1 LFFVWLQITLHFS
14 ILFYFSKI
22 LLSFSLPHLP
32 PLSHPQHRPPFL
44 LPTPPTPPSPFFPPA
59 LHQLSSSIHP
69 TSSTSQLP
77 NTSHAT
83 QPNTLQ
89 TQTHSSLKRKLPQTQ
104 TPSKFRAVGPHT
116 QTHGHTQPSSSS
128 PSTSYNPDFT
138 VLVKNLFRHSQL
150 QYHINNWTH
159 LPNSIQSSISSV
171 FQSIFPPMP
180 TSALQSSLHSIQL
193 ETSNKIHS
201 TVLEHLHTQLSATD
215 SVLRSLNAWDLD
227 IDRASTMAKNQ
238 LIRQLKSSPLPPST
252 LDSLI
257 SNSVSK
263 LIQLPTTTSGSSPI
277 DLSSTSAST
286 SLLIQPQPKPQRFPR
301 CRIPISIP
309 INVVSNPTTNST
321 TSPSQFL
328 PNIHDLTHF
337 PLLTPVHSSN
347 SPPHTPTSPT
357 ILNLSHILDEFLIS
371 TPPAKSSIT
380 HSRKLPNTSTP
391 TPTHSTLQDLSTS
404 TSTVPLTS
412 FHSTQS
418 VTLHYKSDTY
428 LNSWPISQTA
438 DTLILG
444 DSNLRHWHGYPPSW
458 SVHCFPG
465 WKLQHACKL
474 ISEAQVPSNI
484 KQIVFSVGL
493 NDRDSSFYPHLSELH
508 SLSSSLRIPVF
519 FLTVYCPLSSP
530 SHTRNSIA
538 AINLTALQL
547 FTNRLIPGPS
557 DTLVTPLPQQQDHL
571 GIHYTASSS
580 SLFINAISNYLSL
593 CSPPLN

>member
-1 LFFVWLQITLHFS
+1 MQYHTPKPIPLM
-14 ILFYFSKI
+14 
-22 LLSFSLPHLP
+22 SLNFTEPYLP

-44 LPTPPTPPSPFFPPA
+44 LPTPPTPLSPFFPPA

-69 TSSTSQLP
+69 TTSTSQLP
-77 NTSHAT
+77 NTLHTT
-83 QPNTLQ
+83 QPNTLH
-89 TQTHSSLKRKLPQTQ
+89 TQTHSSLKRKLLQTQ
-104 TPSKFRAVGPHT
+104 TPSKFRAVDPNT
-116 QTHGHTQPSSSS
+116 QTHTHTQPSSSS
-128 PSTSYNPDFT
+128 PTTSYNPDFT

-159 LPNSIQSSISSV
+159 LPDSIQSSFSSV

-193 ETSNKIHS
+193 DTSNKIHS

-215 SVLRSLNAWDLD
+215 SILRSLNAWDLD
-227 IDRASTMAKNQ
+227 IDRASTIAKNQ

-252 LDSLI
+252 VDSLI

-263 LIQLPTTTSGSSPI
+263 LIQLPTTTSTSSPI

-286 SLLIQPQPKPQRFPR
+286 SQLIQPQPKPQRIPR
-301 CRIPISIP
+301 RPKPFSIP
-309 INVVSNPTTNST
+309 ITVVSNPTTHSST
-321 TSPSQFL
+321 SASQSL
-328 PNIHDLTHF
+328 PNINDLTHF
-337 PLLTPVHSSN
+337 PPLTHLHSSN

-357 ILNLSHILDEFLIS
+357 ILNLSHILDEFIIS
-371 TPPAKSSIT
+371 TPPAKSSIMD
-380 HSRKLPNTSTP
+380 SRNLPNTSTP
-391 TPTHSTLQDLSTS
+391 TPTHSKLQDLSTS
-404 TSTVPLTS
+404 TSTLPTTS

-418 VTLHYKSDTY
+418 VTLHSKSDTD
-428 LNSWPISQTA
+428 LNSWPISQTS

-444 DSNLRHWHGYPPSW
+444 DSNLRHWHGYPQSW

-465 WKLQHACKL
+465 WKMQHACKL
-474 ISEAQVPSNI
+474 ISEVHFPSNI
-484 KQIVFSVGL
+484 KHIVFSVGL
-493 NDRDSSFYPHLSELH
+493 NDRDSTFYPHLSRLH
-508 SLSSSLRIPVF
+508 SLSSSLPIPVF

-530 SHTRNSIA
+530 SNTRNSIA

-557 DTLVTPLPQQQDHL
+557 DTLVIPLPQQQDHL

-593 CSPPLN
+593 CSRPLN